1 MTVAAAA
8 EATWEGGPRS
18 TPWAA
23 KLRRETGVASVA
35 RASTDDRSAGRQ
47 APLSRK
53 GLQTRARLLEAAKT
67 VFERDGF
74 LDARIVD
81 ITEGANLAP
90 GGFYHYFDSK
100 EELFLEV
107 AQVQEE
113 KLTAPS
119 DDASSEP
126 GEPSPAESIHRA
138 NRLYLERY
146 RDEAALMAVIEQV
159 SRFDRDVNEARMTT
173 MKHFV
178 ERAERSI
185 RRLQREGRVDARLD
199 PSMAADALGAMVAR
213 VAELWLVQ
221 GYRHYDFEKA
231 VDQLSLLWANALGLS
246 DGAERGNRPSR
257 ARARR

>member
-1 MTVAAAA
+1 MQHGRG
-8 EATWEGGPRS
+8 EER
-18 TPWAA
+18 
-23 KLRRETGVASVA
+23 VASVA
-35 RASTDDRSAGRQ
+35 RGNSEHRDARRQ
-47 APLSRK
+47 ASLSRK
-53 GLQTRARLLEAAKT
+53 GLQTRARLIEAAKK

-107 AQVQEE
+107 AQLQEE

-119 DDASSEP
+119 ADASSEQDAS
-126 GEPSPAESIHRA
+126 SPAENIRRA

-146 RDEAALMAVIEQV
+146 RDEAALMGVIEQV
-159 SRFDRDVNEARMTT
+159 SRFDDDVNEARMAT

-178 ERAERSI
+178 ERAQRSI
-185 RRLQREGRVDARLD
+185 RRLQREGKADKRLD
-199 PSMAADALGAMVAR
+199 APMAADALGAMIAR

-221 GYRHYDFEKA
+221 GYREYDFENA
-231 VDQLSLLWANALGLS
+231 VDQLSLLWSNALGLT
-246 DGAERGNRPSR
+246 D
-257 ARARR
+257 

>member
-1 MTVAAAA
+1 MSP
-8 EATWEGGPRS
+8 EATRVPQARDVRLHGP
-18 TPWAA
+18 
-23 KLRRETGVASVA
+23 A
-35 RASTDDRSAGRQ
+35 R
-47 APLSRK
+47 
-53 GLQTRARLLEAAKT
+53 GLETRARLVEAAKK

-107 AQVQEE
+107 AKMQEE

-119 DDASSEP
+119 VTLSAEDEP
-126 GEPSPAESIHRA
+126 LSPAESIRQA

-146 RDEAALMAVIEQV
+146 RDEAALMGVIEQV
-159 SRFDRDVNEARMTT
+159 SRFDEDVNVARMAT

-178 ERAERSI
+178 QRAERSI
-185 RRLQREGRVDARLD
+185 RGLQREGKVDSRLD
-199 PSMAADALGAMVAR
+199 AAMAADALGAMIAR

-221 GYRHYDFEKA
+221 GYRNYKFEKA
-231 VDQLSLLWANALGLS
+231 VDQLSLLWSNALGLEEE
-246 DGAERGNRPSR
+246 GTERALSKSKPRKSR
-257 ARARR
+257 SRS